1 MRFTRS
7 QHAAITTPGPIAVTA
22 GAGSGKTRVLVER
35 FLRLLQAT
43 PPPDDPAS
51 DGRTILAITFT
62 EKAAREMRERIQR
75 ALTDALAAAGSDNE
89 RARLSQYRAA
99 VDAAPIGTIHAFCT
113 VLLRAQPAETGLDP
127 RFTVLDEVEQQLLRS
142 EALTTALRSIAD
154 GTAPAALADAVA
166 TLQDA
171 IGLEALRHTLA
182 QMLAAGATVREAVA
196 AVPTDPAPLLHQ
208 WQTHYTHQQA
218 GAWAELQAD
227 PAWRDAVAT
236 IAAVANSAPANDA
249 IGQQVAPVA
258 AWLATHDPDT
268 PPDDWAVITGIALR
282 GGSKG
287 KWAGGADELNAAR
300 EALRALRDSYKESLL
315 ARLTWDAA
323 TEQRSA
329 AAVVALAALYRW
341 CEQHYTDHKRSQNSL
356 DFDDLEQCACDLLQ
370 QHALVRRRWQQEFRA
385 ILVDEF
391 QDTNDVQRAIVY
403 ALAGFAPSGAG
414 DDLPDLFV
422 VGDSKQSIYRF
433 RGADV
438 SVFQQVTADI
448 VQRGGQQL
456 DLDTSFRTHPTL
468 LNWINATGEHVFAR
482 AGDLAP
488 YETPFTP
495 LHAKRP
501 GGAPVATAVELHLL
515 PRGINSNDTRAD
527 EATQLAARLCELAQ
541 PAAPP
546 LVWDGKLRRHRPV
559 QWGDVAVLCQASSTF
574 AAFEAAFKDAGIP
587 YLTTAGK
594 GYYGRKEVQDL
605 LHLLRVLNDPADEL
619 ALVGVLRSPLFTL
632 DDNTILRLR
641 LANPHS
647 MWQALHANPP
657 TVQPPDDAN
666 ATALA
671 FARATLGDLY
681 TARGHYTV
689 VALLRVA
696 LERTGYL
703 ATITALSD
711 GARRRANVEKLLEA
725 ARRSAGSD
733 LRAFGAY
740 LDNLLDHDVREG
752 EAPLEAHG
760 SVRIMTVHR
769 SKGLEFPVVVLP
781 DTARRSPPNNAVLL
795 ARRDYGLAL
804 KLRGDQQEYT
814 TPFNFQWA
822 HTLEQRMDIAERERL
837 LYVALT
843 RARDYLIISGC
854 LAGASSASW
863 LNRIIDA
870 NTPLPLDDD
879 PAQVLRVFHY
889 DS

>member
-1 MRFTRS
+1 MRFTPA

-35 FLRLLQAT
+35 FLRLLQT
-43 PPPDDPAS
+43 SPPPDDPTS

-75 ALTDALAAAGSDNE
+75 ALAETTVTAPNDDE
-89 RARLSQYRAA
+89 HARLSQYRAA

-113 VLLRAQPAETGLDP
+113 VLLRAQPAETELDP

-142 EALTTALRSIAD
+142 EALTAALRAIAD
-154 GTAPAALADAVA
+154 GTAPAVLAAAVA

-171 IGLEALRHTLA
+171 IGLGALRQTLA
-182 QMLAAGATVREAVA
+182 QMLAAGSTVREAVA
-196 AVPTDPAPLLHQ
+196 TVPTDPAPLMQ
-208 WQTHYTHQQA
+208 VWQTHYATAQA
-218 GAWAELQAD
+218 TAWAELQAV
-227 PAWRDAVAT
+227 PAWCVAAAT
-236 IAAVANSAPANDA
+236 IARTAATAPTNDG
-249 IGQQVAPVA
+249 IGRQVPPVA
-258 AWLATHDPDT
+258 AWLAAQSTDT
-268 PPDDWAVITGIALR
+268 PPDDWAMIDGIALR
-282 GGSKG
+282 GGSKS
-287 KWAGGADELNAAR
+287 KWAGGDDELTAAR
-300 EALRALRDSYKESLL
+300 DALRDLRDSYRNSLL
-315 ARLTWDAA
+315 ANLAWDDA

-329 AAVVALAALYRW
+329 AAVVALSELYRW
-341 CEQHYTDHKRSQNSL
+341 CEQHYIEYKRRQNSL

-370 QHALVRRRWQQEFRA
+370 QHAVVRHRWQQEFRA

-403 ALAGFAPSGAG
+403 ALAGFVPPAAG

-438 SVFQQVTADI
+438 SVFQSVTADI
-448 VQRGGQQL
+448 VQRGGQQI
-456 DLDTSFRTHPTL
+456 DLDTSFRTHPAL
-468 LNWINATGEHVFAR
+468 LNWINTTGERVFAR
-482 AGDLAP
+482 DSDLAP

-495 LHAKRP
+495 LHANRP
-501 GGAPVATAVELHLL
+501 ATTPVATAVELHLL
-515 PRGINSNDTRAD
+515 PQGATSDDTRTD
-527 EATQLAARLCELAQ
+527 EAARLAQRLWELAQ
-541 PAAPP
+541 PDAPP
-546 LVWDGKLRRHRPV
+546 VVWDGKRRQHRPL
-559 QWGDVAVLCQASSTF
+559 QWGDVAILCQASSTF
-574 AAFEAAFKDAGIP
+574 AAFEAAFKAAGIP

-619 ALVGVLRSPLFTL
+619 ALVGVLRSPLFAL

-641 LANPHS
+641 LANPDS
-647 MWQALHANPP
+647 LWQALHAHPP
-657 TVQPPDDAN
+657 IVQPPDDEN
-666 ATALA
+666 ATACA
-671 FARATLGDLY
+671 FARSTLAHLY
-681 TARGHYTV
+681 AVRGHHTV
-689 VALLRVA
+689 VELLRVA
-696 LERTGYL
+696 LARTGYL

-740 LDNLLDHDVREG
+740 LDNLLNNDVREG

-781 DTARRSPPNNAVLL
+781 DTARRSPPNREVLL
-795 ARRDYGLAL
+795 ARRDYGIAL
-804 KLRGDQQEYT
+804 KLRDDQQEYT
-814 TPFNFQWA
+814 APFNFQRA
-822 HTLEQRMDIAERERL
+822 HALEQRMDIAERERL

-854 LAGASSASW
+854 QRGASSASW
-863 LNRIIDA
+863 LNRIIEA

-879 PAQVLRVFHY
+879 PAQMLRVVHHAT
-889 DS
+889 